1 MNTCCSLATSPFP
14 GFVSILE
21 MWAWM
26 WAPSL
31 LLPPKWEKKLTVKIP
46 FTAIN
51 LTPLNLST
59 SFMKSLHAPVVH
71 SLPAHLSPTQE
82 SEKRITSFAEIAIPL
97 IEAIDFILCIEP
109 HNPAMQIQELAWPSI
124 QSQLSSQFP
133 SLAFTAMP
141 VRPLIVRLIFMEF
154 WVWADVTLRAWW
166 NDLCNSCMESTWK
179 GWISWCH
186 LPWATNAPTSQVA
199 PSKKQSKYMQEE
211 MLPVMCTCS
220 EAPNHSVTCTSSPS
234 RHLSAAL
241 NRRCRE
247 PSLW

>member
-1 MNTCCSLATSPFP
+1 
-14 GFVSILE
+14 
-21 MWAWM
+21 
-26 WAPSL
+26 
-31 LLPPKWEKKLTVKIP
+31 
-46 FTAIN
+46 
-51 LTPLNLST
+51 
-59 SFMKSLHAPVVH
+59 
-71 SLPAHLSPTQE
+71 
-82 SEKRITSFAEIAIPL
+82 
-97 IEAIDFILCIEP
+97 
-109 HNPAMQIQELAWPSI
+109 MQTQELAWPSI

-220 EAPNHSVTCTSSPS
+220 EAPNHSVSCTSSPS
-234 RHLSAAL
+234 RHLLAAL
-241 NRRCRE
+241 NRQVQGAIVVITSGQWEDKGMRAKAAQGQVLLWASRE
-247 PSLW
+247 SLGKLYIL